1 MTFEEIKALDDQ
13 YVMHAYGRFQVA
25 MDHGKG
31 ATVWDVNGKK
41 YIDFTSG
48 IGVCSLGY
56 GDEGWQQA
64 IADQAAKLG
73 HISNLFYTEPYAKVA
88 QKLCTR
94 TGMSNVM
101 FANSGAEGNEAM
113 IKLARKYSYDKYG
126 KGRGTVITLR
136 NSFHGRTI
144 TTLAA
149 TGQDKFHDYFFP
161 FTEGFRY
168 ANANDLDSVEE
179 VAGHDVCAV
188 MMELVQGEGG
198 VLPLDKK
205 FVQGVADLC
214 QKRDWLL
221 LIDEV
226 QTGVG
231 RTGTLFAFQQ
241 YDISPDVVSFAKGIA
256 GGLPFGG
263 VMANEKC
270 RDVFTPGTH
279 GTTFGG
285 NPVSAAAACYVLDR
299 IDDALLEQV
308 KEKGA
313 YIRQKVEEMDLPCL
327 GKTLGLG
334 LMIGVEVKGEKTN
347 RELAAALIDNGLLC
361 LTAGAGLRFLPP
373 LVITQEEMDE
383 ALAILQRTLSSFKGV

>member
-1 MTFEEIKALDDQ
+1 MTFEEIKALDEQ
-13 YVMHAYGRFQVA
+13 YVMHSYARFPVA
-25 MDHGKG
+25 LDHGQN
-31 ATVWDVNGKK
+31 ATLWDVNGKE

-48 IGVCSLGY
+48 IGVNALGY
-56 GDEGWQQA
+56 NHPLWVKA
-64 IADQAAKLG
+64 VTDQATKLA

-94 TGMSNVM
+94 TGMTNV
-101 FANSGAEGNEAM
+101 FFSNSGAEANEGM

-126 KGRGTVITLR
+126 KGRGTIITL
-136 NSFHGRTI
+136 NKSFHGRTI

-168 ANANDLDSVEE
+168 ADANDMDSVEA

-188 MMELVQGEGG
+188 MFELIQGEGG
-198 VLPLDKK
+198 VNHLDVE
-205 FVQGVADLC
+205 FVQKVAALC
-214 QKRDWLL
+214 AKRDWLL

-231 RTGTLFAFQQ
+231 RTGSLFAFQQ
-241 YDISPDVVSFAKGIA
+241 FGINPDAVSFAKGIG

-270 RDVFTPGTH
+270 SQVITPGSH

-285 NPVSAAAACYVLDR
+285 NPISAAAACQVLDLV
-299 IDDALLEQV
+299 DDEMMNAVQ
-308 KEKGA
+308 EKGT
-313 YIRQKVEEMDLPCL
+313 YLRQQIEAMDLPCL
-327 GKTLGLG
+327 GKTCGMG
-334 LMIGVEVKGEKTN
+334 MMIGIEVKDGYTN
-347 RELAAALIDNGLLC
+347 RELATKLIENGLLI
-361 LTAGAGLRFLPP
+361 LTAGSRLRMLPP
-373 LVITQEEMDE
+373 LTITKEEMDKG
-383 ALAILQRTLSSFKGV
+383 LAIMKATLG